1 MEQLVETVDL
11 DIEESNELAFRIKI
25 EGTSAAPAKV
35 RLVCEGSDISYMFN
49 GYANGN
55 DGVVSFQL
63 PQMKDKIKEGLY
75 KARVEVLIENR
86 YFAPVQFQLNFKKTL
101 SVMAEAIQIVRKP
114 IQPEISVVAS
124 PIQVKQVPQKQ
135 VVLPQQPAQISQRNL
150 EKEHATIGNAQ
161 NTSKTLKE
169 RYESKKPHLEKSALS
184 DEDLVRRIA
193 RGFIRSS
200 KLSPGIFFTTT
211 TVKFNEILSLTPS
224 DKFFTTITYFT
235 RYTRYMS
242 CNRFIC

>member
-11 DIEESNELAFRIKI
+11 DIEESNELAFKIKI

-63 PQMKDKIKEGLY
+63 PQMKDRLKEGLY

-101 SVMAEAIQIVRKP
+101 SVMAETVQVVRKP
-114 IQPEISVVAS
+114 VQAEISVTAA
-124 PIQVKQVPQKQ
+124 PIQVKQTTHKP
-135 VVLPQQPAQISQRNL
+135 VVSPAPVQMPQRNI
-150 EKEHATIGNAQ
+150 EKEHVVAPIVNENTQATRDA
-161 NTSKTLKE
+161 SARTLKE
-169 RYESKKPHLEKSALS
+169 RYQSKKPQVDKVTLS
-184 DEDLVRRIA
+184 DEDLVRRLA
-193 RGFIRSS
+193 RGFIRSG
-200 KLSPGIFFTTT
+200 K
-211 TVKFNEILSLTPS
+211 
-224 DKFFTTITYFT
+224 
-235 RYTRYMS
+235 
-242 CNRFIC
+242 